1 MTSIFSL
8 PGNATRQSRPRAA
21 LLCLRAVFLTGST
34 LLSLTITVI
43 TRPLGPRLI
52 MKGLMLAGM
61 MLLPLA
67 AAAQQSAP
75 RLSDAWFDT
84 LQLQQSGRR
93 VTWSHAFA
101 LEQPTVDELDFQ
113 QRRLMAEL
121 GPLINEAR
129 LTGRPGLAEGLLAWH
144 TELKG
149 HSLLPARTPGRH
161 DLPWLSAHQRGDPLL
176 ANIALWG
183 HCRVPSW
190 VEVWHHGGVSS
201 VTWHRGMTLDQA
213 LASLPEAAIRQAET
227 ATLVTPDGTPHTRG
241 IAAWNHQAT
250 PLTPGSRVI
259 LPLPESGHHTAAVR
273 VVNQRLPTYLATR
286 LPGSECEIFERH
298 DTGARTSTQ

>member
-21 LLCLRAVFLTGST
+21 LLCLRAAFLTDSA
-34 LLSLTITVI
+34 LLSLTIMVI

-52 MKGLMLAGM
+52 MKGLMLAGL
-61 MLLPLA
+61 MLLPMTS
-67 AAAQQSAP
+67 AAQQSAP

-84 LQLQQSGRR
+84 LQQSGRR

-101 LEQPTVDELDFQ
+101 LEHLTADELDFQ

-121 GPLINEAR
+121 GPLINQAR
-129 LTGRPGLAEGLLAWH
+129 LTGQSGLAEGLLAWY
-144 TELKG
+144 TELKD
-149 HSLLPARTPGRH
+149 HYTLPARTPGRY
-161 DLPWLSAHQRGDPLL
+161 DLPWLSAHQRDDPLL
-176 ANIALWG
+176 VNIALWG

-190 VEVWHHGGVSS
+190 VEVWHHGGVST
-201 VTWHRGMTLDQA
+201 VAWHRGMTLDRA
-213 LASLPEAAIRQAET
+213 LASLPEAAIGQAET
-227 ATLVTPDGTPHTRG
+227 ATLVTPDGTLHTRG

-250 PLTPGSRVI
+250 PLAPGSRVI
-259 LPLPESGHHTAAVR
+259 LPLPGPGHHTAAVR
-273 VVNQRLPTYLATR
+273 VVNQRLPAYLATR

-298 DTGARTSTQ
+298 DTGVRTSTQ